1 MNSNRAAE
9 PALSSPSSRNLIA
22 SSPILISSV
31 VVVGIAAPFAIG
43 KVADDICL
51 AQKSQSDF
59 TTADDRPLI
68 GALLRVPWEAVRA
81 RMLTRLRE
89 SGFDDF
95 EPAHFTVFRYPNP
108 DGARPSELAARL
120 GISKQ
125 SLSYLLRELERLG
138 YLERSPTPPTYALSG
153 SSSLAGEGGDRGHPL
168 RCRRARTGV
177 GRALGARRFAQLR
190 SLLVELND
198 LV

>member
-1 MNSNRAAE
+1 MPNQE
-9 PALSSPSSRNLIA
+9 
-22 SSPILISSV
+22 
-31 VVVGIAAPFAIG
+31 
-43 KVADDICL
+43 
-51 AQKSQSDF
+51 KSSDF
-59 TTADDRPLI
+59 TTPDGEPLI
-68 GALLRVPWEAVRA
+68 GALLRVPWEAVRT

-95 EPAHFTVFRYPNP
+95 EPAHFTVFRYPSP

-138 YLERSPTPPTYALSG
+138 YLERRPDPADLRAKRVVVTR
-153 SSSLAGEGGDRGHPL
+153 RGKGAIAVIRSAVTEL
-168 RCRRARTGV
+168 EQEWAEQ
-177 GRALGARRFAQLR
+177 LGARRYAQLR
-190 SLLVELND
+190 SLLVELNH

>member
-1 MNSNRAAE
+1 MSGAEKSN
-9 PALSSPSSRNLIA
+9 
-22 SSPILISSV
+22 
-31 VVVGIAAPFAIG
+31 
-43 KVADDICL
+43 
-51 AQKSQSDF
+51 DF
-59 TTADDRPLI
+59 TTVDDGPLI
-68 GALLRVPWEAVRA
+68 GALLRVPWEAMRA

-95 EPAHFTVFRYPNP
+95 EPAHLTVFRYPNP

-138 YLERSPTPPTYALSG
+138 YLERRSDPADLRAKRVVVTR
-153 SSSLAGEGGDRGHPL
+153 RGKAAIAVIRSAVAEL
-168 RCRRARTGV
+168 EREWAEQ
-177 GRALGARRFAQLR
+177 LGARRFAQLR

>member
-1 MNSNRAAE
+1 M
-9 PALSSPSSRNLIA
+9 PS
-22 SSPILISSV
+22 
-31 VVVGIAAPFAIG
+31 
-43 KVADDICL
+43 
-51 AQKSQSDF
+51 QEKSSDF
-59 TTADDRPLI
+59 TTPDGGPLI
-68 GALLRVPWEAVRA
+68 GALLRVPWEAVRT

-95 EPAHFTVFRYPNP
+95 EPAHFTVFRYPSP

-138 YLERSPTPPTYALSG
+138 YLERRPDPADLRAKRVVVTR
-153 SSSLAGEGGDRGHPL
+153 RGKAAIAVIRSAVAEL
-168 RCRRARTGV
+168 EQEWAEQ
-177 GRALGARRFAQLR
+177 LGARRYAQLR
-190 SLLVELND
+190 SLLVELNH

>member
-1 MNSNRAAE
+1 M
-9 PALSSPSSRNLIA
+9 PS
-22 SSPILISSV
+22 
-31 VVVGIAAPFAIG
+31 
-43 KVADDICL
+43 
-51 AQKSQSDF
+51 QEKSSDF
-59 TTADDRPLI
+59 TTRDGGPLI
-68 GALLRVPWEAVRA
+68 GALLRVPWEAVRT

-95 EPAHFTVFRYPNP
+95 EPAHFTVFRYPSP

-138 YLERSPTPPTYALSG
+138 YLERRPDPADLRAKRVVVTR
-153 SSSLAGEGGDRGHPL
+153 RGKAAIAVIRSAVAEL
-168 RCRRARTGV
+168 EREWAEQ
-177 GRALGARRFAQLR
+177 LGARRYAQLR
-190 SLLVELND
+190 SLLVDLNH

>member
-1 MNSNRAAE
+1 M
-9 PALSSPSSRNLIA
+9 PS
-22 SSPILISSV
+22 
-31 VVVGIAAPFAIG
+31 
-43 KVADDICL
+43 
-51 AQKSQSDF
+51 QEKSSDF
-59 TTADDRPLI
+59 TTPDGGPLV
-68 GALLRVPWEAVRA
+68 GALLRVPWEAVRT

-95 EPAHFTVFRYPNP
+95 EPAHFTVFRYPSP

-138 YLERSPTPPTYALSG
+138 YLERRPDPADLRAKRVVVTR
-153 SSSLAGEGGDRGHPL
+153 RGKAAIAVIRSAVAEL
-168 RCRRARTGV
+168 EQEWAEQ
-177 GRALGARRFAQLR
+177 LGARRYAQLR
-190 SLLVELND
+190 SLLVELNH

>member
-1 MNSNRAAE
+1 M
-9 PALSSPSSRNLIA
+9 PS
-22 SSPILISSV
+22 
-31 VVVGIAAPFAIG
+31 
-43 KVADDICL
+43 
-51 AQKSQSDF
+51 QEKSSDF
-59 TTADDRPLI
+59 TTPDGGPLI
-68 GALLRVPWEAVRA
+68 GALLRVPWEAVRT

-95 EPAHFTVFRYPNP
+95 EPAHFTVFRYPSP

-138 YLERSPTPPTYALSG
+138 YLERRPDPADLRAKRVVVSR
-153 SSSLAGEGGDRGHPL
+153 RGKAAIAIIRSAVAEL
-168 RCRRARTGV
+168 EREWAEQ
-177 GRALGARRFAQLR
+177 LGARRYAQLR
-190 SLLVELND
+190 SLLVELNH

>member
-1 MNSNRAAE
+1 M
-9 PALSSPSSRNLIA
+9 PS
-22 SSPILISSV
+22 
-31 VVVGIAAPFAIG
+31 
-43 KVADDICL
+43 
-51 AQKSQSDF
+51 QEKSSDF
-59 TTADDRPLI
+59 TTPDGGPLI
-68 GALLRVPWEAVRA
+68 GALLRVPWEAVRT

-95 EPAHFTVFRYPNP
+95 EPAHFTVFRYPSP

-138 YLERSPTPPTYALSG
+138 YLERRPDPADLRAKRVVVTR
-153 SSSLAGEGGDRGHPL
+153 RGKAAIAVIRSAVAEL
-168 RCRRARTGV
+168 EREWAEQ
-177 GRALGARRFAQLR
+177 LGARRYAQLR
-190 SLLVELND
+190 SLLVELNH

>member
-1 MNSNRAAE
+1 MPNQE
-9 PALSSPSSRNLIA
+9 
-22 SSPILISSV
+22 
-31 VVVGIAAPFAIG
+31 
-43 KVADDICL
+43 
-51 AQKSQSDF
+51 KSSDF
-59 TTADDRPLI
+59 TTPDGEPLI
-68 GALLRVPWEAVRA
+68 GALLRVPWEAVRT

-95 EPAHFTVFRYPNP
+95 EPAHFTVFRYPSP

-138 YLERSPTPPTYALSG
+138 YLERRPDPADLRAKRVVVTR
-153 SSSLAGEGGDRGHPL
+153 RGKAAIAVIRSAVAEL
-168 RCRRARTGV
+168 EREWAEQ
-177 GRALGARRFAQLR
+177 LGARRYAQLR
-190 SLLVELND
+190 SLLVELNH

>member
-1 MNSNRAAE
+1 MSETKR
-9 PALSSPSSRNLIA
+9 S
-22 SSPILISSV
+22 
-31 VVVGIAAPFAIG
+31 
-43 KVADDICL
+43 
-51 AQKSQSDF
+51 SDF
-59 TTADDRPLI
+59 TTADGGPLI

-95 EPAHFTVFRYPNP
+95 EPAHFTVFRYPSP
-108 DGARPSELAARL
+108 DGDRPSELAARL

-138 YLERSPTPPTYALSG
+138 YLERRPDPADLRAKRIVVTR
-153 SSSLAGEGGDRGHPL
+153 RGKAAIAVIRSAVVEL
-168 RCRRARTGV
+168 EQEWAEQ
-177 GRALGARRFAQLR
+177 LGARRFAQLR
-190 SLLVELND
+190 SLLVELNH

>member
-1 MNSNRAAE
+1 MPDSEKSN
-9 PALSSPSSRNLIA
+9 
-22 SSPILISSV
+22 
-31 VVVGIAAPFAIG
+31 
-43 KVADDICL
+43 
-51 AQKSQSDF
+51 DF
-59 TTADDRPLI
+59 TTVDDGPLI

-108 DGARPSELAARL
+108 DGARPSELAARM

-138 YLERSPTPPTYALSG
+138 YLERRPDPADLRAKRVVVTR
-153 SSSLAGEGGDRGHPL
+153 RGKAAIAVIRSAVAEL
-168 RCRRARTGV
+168 EREWAEQ
-177 GRALGARRFAQLR
+177 LGARRFAQLR

>member
-1 MNSNRAAE
+1 M
-9 PALSSPSSRNLIA
+9 SS
-22 SSPILISSV
+22 
-31 VVVGIAAPFAIG
+31 
-43 KVADDICL
+43 
-51 AQKSQSDF
+51 QEKSSDF
-59 TTADDRPLI
+59 TTPDGGPLI
-68 GALLRVPWEAVRA
+68 GALLRVPWEAVRT

-95 EPAHFTVFRYPNP
+95 EPAHFTVFRYPSP

-138 YLERSPTPPTYALSG
+138 YLERRPDPADLRAKRVVVTR
-153 SSSLAGEGGDRGHPL
+153 RGKAAIAVIRSAVAEL
-168 RCRRARTGV
+168 EQEWAEQ
-177 GRALGARRFAQLR
+177 LGARRYAQLR
-190 SLLVELND
+190 SLLVELNH

>member
-1 MNSNRAAE
+1 MPKQE
-9 PALSSPSSRNLIA
+9 
-22 SSPILISSV
+22 
-31 VVVGIAAPFAIG
+31 
-43 KVADDICL
+43 KT
-51 AQKSQSDF
+51 SDF
-59 TTADDRPLI
+59 TTPDGGPLI
-68 GALLRVPWEAVRA
+68 GALLRVPWEAVRT

-95 EPAHFTVFRYPNP
+95 EPAHFTVFRYPSP

-138 YLERSPTPPTYALSG
+138 YLERRPDPADLRAKRVVVTR
-153 SSSLAGEGGDRGHPL
+153 RGKAAIAVIRSAVAEL
-168 RCRRARTGV
+168 EQEWAEQ
-177 GRALGARRFAQLR
+177 LGARRYAQLR
-190 SLLVELND
+190 SLLVELNH

>member
-1 MNSNRAAE
+1 MPNQE
-9 PALSSPSSRNLIA
+9 
-22 SSPILISSV
+22 
-31 VVVGIAAPFAIG
+31 
-43 KVADDICL
+43 
-51 AQKSQSDF
+51 KSSDF
-59 TTADDRPLI
+59 TTPDGGPLI
-68 GALLRVPWEAVRA
+68 GALLRVPWEAVRT

-95 EPAHFTVFRYPNP
+95 EPAHFTVFRYPSP

-138 YLERSPTPPTYALSG
+138 YLERRPDPADLRAKRVVVTR
-153 SSSLAGEGGDRGHPL
+153 RGKAAIAVIRSAVAEL
-168 RCRRARTGV
+168 EREWAEQ
-177 GRALGARRFAQLR
+177 LGARRYAQLR
-190 SLLVELND
+190 SLLVDLNH

>member
-1 MNSNRAAE
+1 MPNQE
-9 PALSSPSSRNLIA
+9 
-22 SSPILISSV
+22 
-31 VVVGIAAPFAIG
+31 
-43 KVADDICL
+43 
-51 AQKSQSDF
+51 KSSDF
-59 TTADDRPLI
+59 TTPDGEPLI
-68 GALLRVPWEAVRA
+68 GALLRVPWEAVRT

-95 EPAHFTVFRYPNP
+95 EPAHFTVFRYPSP

-138 YLERSPTPPTYALSG
+138 YLERRPDPADLRAKRVVVTR
-153 SSSLAGEGGDRGHPL
+153 RGKAAIAVIRSAVAEL
-168 RCRRARTGV
+168 EREWAEQ
-177 GRALGARRFAQLR
+177 LGARRYAQLR
-190 SLLVELND
+190 SLLVDLNH

>member
-1 MNSNRAAE
+1 M
-9 PALSSPSSRNLIA
+9 PS
-22 SSPILISSV
+22 
-31 VVVGIAAPFAIG
+31 
-43 KVADDICL
+43 
-51 AQKSQSDF
+51 QEKSSDF
-59 TTADDRPLI
+59 TTPNGGPLI
-68 GALLRVPWEAVRA
+68 GALLRVPWEAVRT

-95 EPAHFTVFRYPNP
+95 EPAHFTVFRYPSP

-138 YLERSPTPPTYALSG
+138 YLERRPDPADLRAKRVVVTR
-153 SSSLAGEGGDRGHPL
+153 RGKGAIAVIRSAVAEL
-168 RCRRARTGV
+168 EQEWAEQ
-177 GRALGARRFAQLR
+177 LGARRYAQLR
-190 SLLVELND
+190 SLLVELNH

>member
-1 MNSNRAAE
+1 MSGAEKSN
-9 PALSSPSSRNLIA
+9 
-22 SSPILISSV
+22 
-31 VVVGIAAPFAIG
+31 
-43 KVADDICL
+43 
-51 AQKSQSDF
+51 DF
-59 TTADDRPLI
+59 TTADDGPLI

-138 YLERSPTPPTYALSG
+138 YLERRPDPADLRAKRVVVTR
-153 SSSLAGEGGDRGHPL
+153 RGKAAIAVIRSAVAEL
-168 RCRRARTGV
+168 EREWAEQ
-177 GRALGARRFAQLR
+177 LGARRFAQLR